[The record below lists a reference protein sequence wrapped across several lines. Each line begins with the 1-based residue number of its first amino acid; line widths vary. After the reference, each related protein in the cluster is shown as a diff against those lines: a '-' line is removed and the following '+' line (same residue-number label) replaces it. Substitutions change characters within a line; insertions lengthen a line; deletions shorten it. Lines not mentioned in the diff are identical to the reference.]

1 MLLLLQM
8 AHLLIS
14 MAEDFLDKKIKN
26 KITSLYQQL
35 LSKYGVPYASGQWQL
50 WCKRPKSEKEKEVI
64 IIESILTQ
72 RANWKNVQIA
82 VKHLEEKNLLSLQS
96 IVEAEYQIIEN
107 LIRPSGFYR
116 QKTKRLKDLANF
128 FVYEIGGIKGTKQI
142 KTPLLREK
150 LLSIDGVGKET
161 ADDILLYAL
170 ERPVFVIDEYTK
182 RFVKM
187 HNLSSKFS
195 YDFLQR
201 IFENSIKKDY
211 KIYEDYHALIVIE
224 MKEKQ
229 KKS

>member
-1 MLLLLQM
+1 MPPDNG
-8 AHLLIS
+8 S
-14 MAEDFLDKKIKN
+14 
-26 KITSLYQQL
+26 
-35 LSKYGVPYASGQWQL
+35 YGVRDQNQ
-50 WCKRPKSEKEKEVI
+50 KKEKEVI